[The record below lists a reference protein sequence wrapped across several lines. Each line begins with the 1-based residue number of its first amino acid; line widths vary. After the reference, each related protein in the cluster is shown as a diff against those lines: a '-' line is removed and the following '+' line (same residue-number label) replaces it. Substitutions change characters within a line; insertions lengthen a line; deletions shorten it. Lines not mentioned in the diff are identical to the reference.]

1 MAPMYYR
8 GAAAAVLV
16 YDVTSATSFEDLK
29 GWVKGK
35 ACIVRPVIRAYR
47 PLPS

>member
-16 YDVTSATSFEDLK
+16 YDITSKVSFSEVDSWFAELK
-29 GWVKGK
+29 ERAGK
-35 ACIVRPVIRAYR
+35 VA
-47 PLPS
+47 